1 MTAIKPDDIISTL
14 QSLNL
19 IKYWKGQHI
28 ISVTPKIIEEHLK
41 KSLELKTIVSQKLQF
56 INKNKILKDLCVF
69 HKKFKIH
76 ENHFHFSQQKF

>member
-1 MTAIKPDDIISTL
+1 MTAIKPEDIISTL

-41 KSLELKTIVSQKLQF
+41 KSSKDQ
-56 INKNKILKDLCVF
+56 ILIDSY
-69 HKKFKIH
+69 KIH
-76 ENHFHFSQQKF
+76 WTPQYLKIKK